1 MGTLRISCFL
11 VRQRRSAEESETVGE
26 VVGYGGGGQA
36 GTELELSP
44 ASCCDCLPCHQTALA
59 FSLLVPR
66 YAARINYK
74 FVLHKLF

>member
-11 VRQRRSAEESETVGE
+11 IHQRRSAEESETVGE
-26 VVGYGGGGQA
+26 VVGYGGVGGGGGQA

-66 YAARINYK
+66 SAARINY
-74 FVLHKLF
+74 